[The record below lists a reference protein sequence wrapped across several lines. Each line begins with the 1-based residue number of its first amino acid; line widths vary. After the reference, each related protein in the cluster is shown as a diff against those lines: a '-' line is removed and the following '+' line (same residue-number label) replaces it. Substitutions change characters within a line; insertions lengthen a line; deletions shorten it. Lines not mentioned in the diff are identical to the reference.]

1 MSSEPGCFLM
11 RSLSPVSRLSFTSA
25 SPETTT
31 ASAGIWSP
39 RPKRMMS
46 SSTIW
51 SRSSSTSAPSRTAMA
66 FLEVSSVSLSTIF
79 LDRMDWMTPIAVLRN
94 TTNRNVRFLNE
105 PVKMTRNAKITL
117 IKLNSVQRFSMMSS
131 LTDLVLSSMLRLIL
145 PAAMRSSTSAV
156 ESPRSISVAAIPRPI
171 TSRRYKKNRPDHA
184 RFGRSYVRWCPM
196 LDSNQRPS
204 APEADALIP

>member
-11 RSLSPVSRLSFTSA
+11 RSLSPVSRLSLTSA
-25 SPETTT
+25 SPDTTT

-39 RPKRMMS
+39 RPRRMMS

-51 SRSSSTSAPSRTAMA
+51 SKSSSTSAPSRTAMA

-79 LDRMDWMTPIAVLRN
+79 LERMDWMTPMAVFKN

-105 PVKMTRNAKITL
+105 PVSNTKIAKTAL
-117 IKLNSVQRFSMMSS
+117 IRLNSVQRFSMMSS

-171 TSRRYKKNRPDHA
+171 TSRRYKKTA
-184 RFGRSYVRWCPM
+184 RTMRGSDGLTFDG
-196 LDSNQRPS
+196 
-204 APEADALIP
+204 APCWIRTNGLLLRRQTL